1 MRKTC
6 ATPPTGESL
15 PTAWPSGESLA
26 SFVGLFTWLIC
37 VIFAGPL
44 GVFAWGQ
51 KRYAKKA
58 AARSATQAATRIYFV
73 RAGFT
78 EDWTATAEAEL
89 LAVSGARPRTAPL
102 PDDEIRPE
110 SVSRRRRFRSVR
122 ISEAC

>member
-26 SFVGLFTWLIC
+26 SFIGLFHWLIC
-37 VIFAGPL
+37 LIFAGPL
-44 GVFAWGQ
+44 GVFEWGQ

-89 LAVSGARPRTAPL
+89 LAVSGARSRSRPL
-102 PDDEIRPE
+102 HGDEIRAE
-110 SVSRRRRFRSVR
+110 SVSPRGLLREV
-122 ISEAC
+122 